1 MYDTAYRV
9 SLYVPEV
16 HVSIPVALKDVDTG
30 IKRWP
35 DDPELGR
42 ADPLNGL
49 IHARRGVA
57 AAAKAAAFL
66 QKRLAV
72 LGIDHTPATT
82 LTIRLRTSRP
92 ARKGLVRGVIRV
104 ADIDVQLVIGNTEER
119 AVNAVPAAP
128 HTFDPI
134 EIDVSTNLGGLPRAL
149 AVLENA
155 GGSMVTAL
163 TRALSSQSP

>member
-9 SLYVPEV
+9 RLIVPEV
-16 HVSIPVALKDVDTG
+16 HVRFPVAVKDVDTG
-30 IKRWP
+30 IGRWP

-42 ADPLNGL
+42 AELPNDL

-66 QKRLAV
+66 QKRLAA
-72 LGIDHTPATT
+72 LGIDHAPATT

-104 ADIDVQLVIGNTEER
+104 ADVEVQLVIGIAEER
-119 AVNAVPAAP
+119 DVDAVPAAP

-134 EIDVSTNLGGLPRAL
+134 EIDVPTNLGGLPRAL

-155 GGSMVTAL
+155 GGRMVTAL
-163 TRALSSQSP
+163 TGALSSQSL